1 MDTFKK
7 ITLDEQA
14 LFTEILN
21 ATDSMA
27 SEYTFSYL
35 YMWRRNYNLSYAI
48 IEDHL
53 CLVSR
58 SKIYPAFSFCPLPV
72 DGNHDPVKF
81 EKAIEA
87 IESYFEQNDIPVLFG
102 RIEEKKL
109 PFFKE
114 VYGDRIQ
121 IESLDSTSDYVY
133 NAKDLITLEGKKFSK
148 KRNNINQFMRRYG
161 EYEYTPVNESN
172 LHECKR
178 ILEEWAEKN
187 ETNIDEEISEK
198 VACKELCNNWGTFPL
213 KGALIKVNGRYEA
226 FTIGEQL
233 NPEAAVIHIE
243 KGNTDI
249 HGIYTV
255 INRDFC
261 ANEWSQVKY
270 INRQEDLGIKGLRKS
285 KLSYNPAFMVEKFL
299 VKVSH

>member
-87 IESYFEQNDIPVLFG
+87 IESYFEQNDIPVLLG
-102 RIEEKKL
+102 E
-109 PFFKE
+109 
-114 VYGDRIQ
+114 
-121 IESLDSTSDYVY
+121 
-133 NAKDLITLEGKKFSK
+133 SK
-148 KRNNINQFMRRYG
+148 KKSFHF
-161 EYEYTPVNESN
+161 
-172 LHECKR
+172 LKR
-178 ILEEWAEKN
+178 
-187 ETNIDEEISEK
+187 SM
-198 VACKELCNNWGTFPL
+198 GT
-213 KGALIKVNGRYEA
+213 GYR
-226 FTIGEQL
+226 
-233 NPEAAVIHIE
+233 
-243 KGNTDI
+243 
-249 HGIYTV
+249 
-255 INRDFC
+255 
-261 ANEWSQVKY
+261 
-270 INRQEDLGIKGLRKS
+270 
-285 KLSYNPAFMVEKFL
+285 
-299 VKVSH
+299 